1 MVGQNTDGAPAE
13 HAQEAK
19 DHFALLVVAVG
30 ETFVITVAV
39 HGMTRVNGTGRTIA
53 AEAGLSN
60 LHNAGGTITTWP
72 ARQAQRP
79 EAQRLRRKSR
89 ASGQAGTRSTNQA
102 PRNNVIRTMT
112 RYHGGARHVT
122 RLVDAAG
129 HKWGAYITAPAITRD
144 WRLGEY
150 KFKLQWTGRGAVPAN
165 DIRNIP
171 VLRQDGSL
179 IDYASNLVLDRWE
192 DGTIPHS
199 KGEHRDIAL

>member
-122 RLVDAAG
+122 TLHRPPFSSGPPAG
-129 HKWGAYITAPAITRD
+129 PD
-144 WRLGEY
+144 
-150 KFKLQWTGRGAVPAN
+150 P
-165 DIRNIP
+165 
-171 VLRQDGSL
+171 RQR
-179 IDYASNLVLDRWE
+179 ASPLDSIVAFSASPQA
-192 DGTIPHS
+192 G
-199 KGEHRDIAL
+199 

>member
-122 RLVDAAG
+122 GLLQLGRTTVFFYRRNSLEKSGLSIWGPRYSPGFAFDSYAA
-129 HKWGAYITAPAITRD
+129 W
-144 WRLGEY
+144 
-150 KFKLQWTGRGAVPAN
+150 
-165 DIRNIP
+165 
-171 VLRQDGSL
+171 
-179 IDYASNLVLDRWE
+179 
-192 DGTIPHS
+192 
-199 KGEHRDIAL
+199 

>member
-72 ARQAQRP
+72 TRQAQRP

-122 RLVDAAG
+122 PCVQPCPPPSASTNPLRQVLLRWLSESDMPPRTVLCTPSKSMEAWVVAALFPHDAAVN
-129 HKWGAYITAPAITRD
+129 
-144 WRLGEY
+144 
-150 KFKLQWTGRGAVPAN
+150 RGIECWPNPENMLA
-165 DIRNIP
+165 
-171 VLRQDGSL
+171 QQ
-179 IDYASNLVLDRWE
+179 
-192 DGTIPHS
+192 PH
-199 KGEHRDIAL
+199 D